1 MLANQ
6 QQTTTTAKHITAFT
20 DATFEEQ
27 VLKSPKPVLV
37 DFWAEWCAPC
47 RMIGPT
53 VEKVAEEY
61 EGRAIVGKM
70 NVDENPSVIGRY
82 HITGIPSLLLFKDG
96 KVQEQIVGATSRDNI
111 VRMIDKYL

>member
-1 MLANQ
+1 
-6 QQTTTTAKHITAFT
+6 
-20 DATFEEQ
+20 
-27 VLKSPKPVLV
+27 
-37 DFWAEWCAPC
+37 
-47 RMIGPT
+47 MIGPT